1 MNTKLHKLVL
11 AVGATAMMTGVMA
24 ADNATATASA
34 TVLAPI
40 AVSKSADLSFG
51 NFAPTGSA
59 GSVTIKTDGSR
70 TGSSVFLSTVNT
82 VAPSAAKF
90 DVTGSGASTYS
101 IDYTGSSTALAS
113 TATESD
119 TMAYTMCSALTAA
132 AACSGTVSSG
142 TLSAGAQSI
151 YVGGVL
157 TVGANQAAHTDYT
170 GTIKVTV
177 AYN

>member
-1 MNTKLHKLVL
+1 MNTKLTKLVL
-11 AVGATAMMTGVMA
+11 AIGATMMAAGALA
-24 ADNATATASA
+24 ADNATATATA
-34 TVLAPI
+34 TVLAPV

-51 NFAPTGSA
+51 NFAATGSA

-70 TGSSVFLSTVNT
+70 VGSSVFLSAVNT
-82 VAPSAAKF
+82 VALSAAKF
-90 DVTGSGASTYS
+90 DVTGSGASTYT
-101 IDYTGSSTALAS
+101 IDYTGSDSALAS
-113 TATESD
+113 TGTPAD

-132 AACSGTVSSG
+132 ASCSGTVISG
-142 TLSAGAQSI
+142 TLTAGAQSI

-157 TVGANQAAHTDYT
+157 TVGAAQAAHTDYT